1 MKSTE
6 LRSLLAD
13 WVTSLS
19 PIKNLDI
26 PHRERG
32 LLIPKSSVMIAP
44 ILLMSNKKEPVEVG
58 YPIQII
64 WRFPGSLK
72 YNQLPLGL
80 IEAVLMLITH
90 QGLPCNPDVSLSI
103 GETDIEVAKVD
114 DGVDWLVS
122 LKFIVV
128 ASFDWEIEDDFL
140 GIIPNRDSFE
150 VTIDEIIFNY
160 EVSEDG

>member
-1 MKSTE
+1 
-6 LRSLLAD
+6 
-13 WVTSLS
+13 
-19 PIKNLDI
+19 
-26 PHRERG
+26 
-32 LLIPKSSVMIAP
+32 MIAP
-44 ILLMSNKKEPVEVG
+44 ILLMGNKKEPVEVG

-80 IEAVLMLITH
+80 IEAVLMLIIH

-103 GETDIEVAKVD
+103 GDTDIEVAKVD